1 MNRSRG
7 IGIAPFP
14 LTKELTLGET
24 FNSSVDRNYNEMDR
38 WLLERLYFSM
48 RSDGGINF
56 IAAIE
61 PTTNTLS
68 ILPMSQGK
76 ATSLQPGAIDLLSEE
91 FRNKL
96 FSFAKPNDDWFPT
109 KPEEMT
115 TLRNKFPICFLKEA
129 DSVVLYGEKYETTTK
144 VEGEESN
151 TKFELRNPNIRLYNN
166 GDLIDTFEAFANNIT
181 CYRTNNN
188 SFNMSKLKIYSTNKN
203 EIALKHL
210 DLDKWCEKGD
220 WSLWKE
226 FFNNRGIE
234 GAKLDLLMGLIW
246 AIFDETYK
254 TRQMI
259 YLYDPHGYS
268 GKSVMLDV
276 LGKPFREID
285 AFGVYSETNTNTFSS
300 ENIWDKRFL
309 AIPDNKNPKIVK
321 YGRFHNLTGD
331 DAIEVD
337 TKFRSRFTV
346 KPNAKIFGVGN
357 ILPEVDLDAKHETS
371 RIAVFNI
378 KLNEEAHKQ
387 IYHKDGTTGDATF
400 GARLEKQL
408 KAFLYECREV
418 AQRINP
424 NKCDFNVGILKE
436 ELSMCAEPELVYFNE
451 FMDNNLDFDV
461 NGRVPLQELAN
472 RYEAY
477 KKVNVNSWNSMG
489 KPEFKAF
496 KEHMNKV
503 KNLEYKH
510 TKVGMVYCGIK
521 LVNATPTQQTQFG
534 TDTIKPDQQALDLIN
549 TMRNKNRNIE
559 GVNEVC

>member
-24 FNSSVDRNYNEMDR
+24 FNSRVDRNYNEMDR

-61 PTTNTLS
+61 PTTNTLTM
-68 ILPMSQGK
+68 LPMSQGRV
-76 ATSLQPGAIDLLSEE
+76 TSIHPEAVDLLSDE

-96 FSFAKPNDDWFPT
+96 HEFAEPNDDWFPT
-109 KPEEMT
+109 KPEEMAV
-115 TLRNKFPICFLKEA
+115 LRSKFPICFLKEA

-151 TKFELRNPNIRLYNN
+151 TKFELRNPNIRLYNQ
-166 GDLIDTFEAFANNIT
+166 GKLIDPSESFANNIT
-181 CYRTNNN
+181 CYRTNHN
-188 SFNMSKLKIYSTNKN
+188 SFNMSKLKIYSTNKD

-210 DLDKWCEKGD
+210 NLDKWCGKGD

-276 LGKPFREID
+276 LSRPFKDID
-285 AFGVYSETNTNTFSS
+285 AYAVYTESSSNNFTN
-300 ENIWDKRFL
+300 ERLWDKRLL
-309 AIPDNKNPKIVK
+309 AVPDNKNPKIVK
-321 YGRFHNLTGD
+321 YGRFHQLTGD
-331 DAIEVD
+331 DSIDVD
-337 TKFRSRFTV
+337 VKNRRGFTV
-346 KPNAKIFGVGN
+346 KPEAKIFGVGN

-371 RIAVFNI
+371 RIAIFCI
-378 KLNEEAHKQ
+378 ELNEEAHRQ
-387 IYHKDGTTGDATF
+387 INHDDGTTGDATF
-400 GARLEKQL
+400 GSRLEKQL

-424 NKCDFNVGILKE
+424 NKCDFNVSILSE
-436 ELSMCAEPELVYFNE
+436 EIKKCAEPELEYFND
-451 FMDNNLDFDV
+451 FIRNNIAFDV
-461 NGRVPLQELAN
+461 NERVSLSEIAN
-472 RYEAY
+472 RYESY
-477 KKVNVNSWNSMG
+477 KKVNVNLWNSLG

-503 KNLEYKH
+503 KNVEYKRSN
-510 TKVGMVYCGIK
+510 VGMVYCGIK

-549 TMRNKNRNIE
+549 TIRNKNRNLE